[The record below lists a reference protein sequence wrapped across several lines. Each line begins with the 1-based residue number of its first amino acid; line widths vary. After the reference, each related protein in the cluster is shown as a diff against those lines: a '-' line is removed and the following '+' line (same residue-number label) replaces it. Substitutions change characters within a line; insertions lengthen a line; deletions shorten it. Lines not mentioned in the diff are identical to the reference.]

1 MGTPTKLKFA
11 YSKKKKETH
20 DNPDTSMMQAEE
32 PNTDDVPL
40 AQLLPS
46 QDGPITQ
53 LEESAAAVDD
63 LPLARLGET
72 GMTDLPLAQP
82 DPGEEDSSSSEDE
95 PIFSAVKKKETG
107 IYKTAGLEESEDNS
121 EDHEDL
127 PGKKEETRQGPR
139 LKTTTRSS
147 LFPVVTTYL
156 GHAAAPQEPSATA
169 TSAAKTKKNRRRH
182 GSTSISDTIVYEKLK
197 KPTQK

>member
-1 MGTPTKLKFA
+1 MGTPTKLKF
-11 YSKKKKETH
+11 
-20 DNPDTSMMQAEE
+20 DPDTSMMQAEE

-63 LPLARLGET
+63 RPLARLGET

-95 PIFSAVKKKETG
+95 PIFSAVKKKKKTG
-107 IYKTAGLEESEDNS
+107 IYKTAGLEESEDDS
-121 EDHEDL
+121 EDNEDL

-156 GHAAAPQEPSATA
+156 GRAAAPHEPSATD